1 MKSAQ
6 FIQLLSSIRAS
17 DDVIGEVL
25 TDVGTYVLS
34 QWHIHGNKT
43 PAAQLR
49 LALHGGVDVDGIL
62 GDKGAT
68 LRGVSA
74 SLAAVFAPM
83 LKLGQR
89 DPECDVDALVLERV
103 ALVMRTRA
111 EKKADSADSRAKR
124 AAEKVKAEKAEARKR
139 EDETRQRIAAATV
152 AAEREVLTS
161 VRSSL
166 VMPTGEI
173 IPLTAEEVSA
183 LHQTLQALRAADTAE
198 VLLKIENAEVL
209 DAA

>member
-6 FIQLLSSIRAS
+6 FIKILATIRAS
-17 DDVIGEVL
+17 DDVMGEVL
-25 TDVGTYVLS
+25 TDVGEYVLT
-34 QWHIHGNKT
+34 QWHQHGNKT
-43 PAAQLR
+43 PANQLR
-49 LALHGGVDVDGIL
+49 LALHGGIDTDGIL
-62 GDKGAT
+62 GEKGET

-74 SLAAVFAPM
+74 TLAAVFAPM

-89 DPECDVDALVLERV
+89 DPHADIDAIVLERV
-103 ALVMRTRA
+103 ALAMRTRA

-124 AAEKVKAEKAEARKR
+124 AADKAKAEKAEARKR

-152 AAEREVLTS
+152 AAEREVLAS

-166 VMPTGEI
+166 VMPTGEV

-183 LHQTLQALRAADTAE
+183 LHQTLVALRAADTAE